1 MNLAASHLTAGDL
14 CRGMTTDHARTKPAD
29 VRREELM
36 DAALGLF
43 VAKGIAATS
52 VDDIVTAAGVSKGGF
67 YHHFASKDALLMA
80 LQDRYVARFLSD
92 LVEAQASLPAD
103 DWQGRMNIWL
113 ETAINK
119 FFAEL
124 QIHDV
129 VFHEYAPA
137 ERKEMNQNPVVDHVE
152 AFLKAG
158 TAAGAWT
165 VEQPRLL
172 AVMLFNAVHGACDE
186 VVLSPELI
194 SRETLIDTLQKFFWR
209 VVAPNP

>member
-80 LQDRYVARFLSD
+80 LQARYVARFLSD

>member
-1 MNLAASHLTAGDL
+1 
-14 CRGMTTDHARTKPAD
+14 
-29 VRREELM
+29 M

-52 VDDIVTAAGVSKGGF
+52 MDDIVTAAGVSKGGF
-67 YHHFASKDALLMA
+67 YHHFASKDALLLA
-80 LQDRYVARFLSD
+80 LQDRYVAAFLSE
-92 LVEAQASLPAD
+92 LIEAQASLPED

-113 ETAINK
+113 RTAINR

-124 QIHDV
+124 PIHDV

-137 ERKEMNQNPVVDHVE
+137 DRKEMNQNPVVDHVE

-158 TAAGAWT
+158 TAAGAWR

-172 AVMLFNAVHGACDE
+172 SVMLFNAVHGACDE

-194 SRETLIDTLQKFFWR
+194 DRETLIVTLQKFFWR
-209 VVAPNP
+209 VVDPN